1 MITDNPTVLFD
12 TPIQPTDIEII
23 YADGD
28 NNRYSLTLYT
38 KDYKVIIRY
47 SRTYIFYRKNEIESI
62 DEQAAYV
69 EINIHNNDFYM
80 GTVKIRKDYDKF
92 NTRIDLL
99 DENEIFDCDDC
110 TVFLNDCKRYNNYKR
125 QHYEEIENSLKHMNY
140 YKQEIT
146 DLKKQIHSKD
156 KELKTLTDQKNQ
168 ENKNSKSYQS
178 TQKTIII
185 ICVLIIVLLLGLC
198 IYLYFK
204 R

>member
-1 MITDNPTVLFD
+1 MFD
-12 TPIQPTDIEII
+12 TPIQPTDIEIR

-28 NNRYSLTLYT
+28 NKRYSVTLYT
-38 KDYKVIIRY
+38 KDYKIIFFR
-47 SRTYIFYRKNEIESI
+47 RAYIFYNQNEIESI
-62 DEQAAYV
+62 HDNLIFTK
-69 EINIHNNDFYM
+69 INIHNNVFYM
-80 GTVKIRKDYDKF
+80 GTVKIRRKNDTYNK
-92 NTRIDLL
+92 RINLL
-99 DENEIFDCDDC
+99 DENEMFDCDECADL
-110 TVFLNDCKRYNNYKR
+110 LNDCKRYNNYKL
-125 QHYEEIENSLKHMNY
+125 QHYQEIENSLKHMSY